1 MRKKAVVTGCAG
13 FIGSHLT
20 ERLLAD
26 DYEVIGVDNM
36 LLNYPLSYKER
47 NIKDS
52 LQDSRFHFINQPIQ
66 DVDWSYLLKGVQY
79 IFHLAALPGVRA
91 SWGDAFQEYVKH
103 NVTAT
108 QILLEASLTHQS
120 LRKIVLASSSSVY
133 GTMQEGV
140 TQETAP
146 LEPLS
151 PYGVTKVS
159 MEYLMQAY
167 VKAYQLPV
175 VALRYFT
182 VYGPRQRPDMAFHR
196 FFRAMMHKEPIQI
209 YGDGSQSRN
218 FSYVHDVVEANLLAS
233 EFGQAGKVY
242 NIGGER
248 EISLLEAV
256 SLMAKIMQ
264 VEPDI
269 TFTKAEKG
277 DSRRTCADISLAA
290 QQIGYRP
297 HTSLEQGL
305 YQQFQ
310 DIKKLYQ
317 GG

>member
-20 ERLLAD
+20 ERLLAE
-26 DYEVIGVDNM
+26 DYEVIGVDS
-36 LLNYPLSYKER
+36 LLSNYPLSYKER
-47 NIKDS
+47 NIAHS
-52 LQDSRFHFINQPIQ
+52 LQDSRFHYITQPVQ
-66 DVDWSYLLKGVQY
+66 DVDWSYVLKGVHS

-91 SWGDAFQEYVKH
+91 SWGDAFQEYVNH

-108 QILLEASLTHQS
+108 QILLEASLTHDTLQ
-120 LRKIVLASSSSVY
+120 KIVLASSSSVY
-133 GTMQEGV
+133 GTMQEGLS
-140 TQETAP
+140 QETAP
-146 LEPLS
+146 LVPLS

-196 FFRAMMHKEPIQI
+196 FFRAMIQKDPIQI

-233 EFGQAGKVY
+233 EYGQAGEIY

-256 SLMAKIMQ
+256 SLMAKILR
-264 VEPDI
+264 VKPDI
-269 TFTKAEKG
+269 TFTMAEKG

>member
-20 ERLLAD
+20 ERLLAE
-26 DYEVIGVDNM
+26 DYEVIGVDS
-36 LLNYPLSYKER
+36 LLSNYPLSYKER
-47 NIKDS
+47 NIAHS
-52 LQDSRFHFINQPIQ
+52 LQDSRFHYITQPVQ
-66 DVDWSYLLKGVQY
+66 DVDWSYVLEGVHS

-91 SWGDAFQEYVKH
+91 SWGDAFQEYVNH

-108 QILLEASLTHQS
+108 QILLEASLTHDTLQ
-120 LRKIVLASSSSVY
+120 KIVLASSSSVY
-133 GTMQEGV
+133 GTMQEGL

-146 LEPLS
+146 LLPLS

-175 VALRYFT
+175 VSLRYFT

-196 FFRAMMHKEPIQI
+196 FFRAMMQKEPIQI

-233 EFGQAGKVY
+233 EYGQAGEIY

-256 SLMAKIMQ
+256 SLMAKILR
-264 VEPDI
+264 VKPDI
-269 TFTKAEKG
+269 TFTMEEKG